1 MNKTKAIPTKRE
13 LYESALYKVETARN
27 FMRYEEDADG
37 PFEMDLWY
45 AMESLK
51 RAVNELAQMLEEET
65 GTK

>member
-1 MNKTKAIPTKRE
+1 MMDKTKQA
-13 LYESALYKVETARN
+13 LYERAMHRVETARN

-51 RAVNELAQMLEEET
+51 RAVNELAQMLEED
-65 GTK
+65 K

>member
-1 MNKTKAIPTKRE
+1 MTNTKKA
-13 LYESALYKVETARN
+13 LYESAMYKIETARD
-27 FMRYEEDADG
+27 FMRVEEDADG